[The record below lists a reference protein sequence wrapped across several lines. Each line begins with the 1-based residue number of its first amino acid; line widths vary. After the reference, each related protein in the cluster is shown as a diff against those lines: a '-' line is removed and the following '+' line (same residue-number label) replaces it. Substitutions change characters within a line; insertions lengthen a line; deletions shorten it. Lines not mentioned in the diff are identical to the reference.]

1 MSKKYD
7 LAVIGGGPGGYA
19 AAIKAK
25 QLGLNTVIVEKY
37 RLGGTCLHVGC
48 IPTKTLISSAHV
60 YSMMQ
65 TAKQLGIEFGSISFD
80 YHKMKERK
88 DKVVAEIWKGLNGLV
103 TSHGVD
109 VVFGNA
115 SFISSN
121 KVKVIGESDRII
133 EFDRSII
140 ATGSKSAVIPP
151 FPIDKHKIH
160 DSSSILE
167 ITKLPEHLI
176 VLGGGYIGCEF
187 ASLYS
192 QLGVKVSI
200 VEFMD
205 GLVVTQGTTI
215 SKFLQKA
222 FEKRKIDL
230 YLQTK
235 MESINTSGSGVIA
248 NLSNGKTLSA
258 DALLVCVGRTPFTEG
273 LHLEKAG
280 VFVNERGF
288 IPVNENLE
296 TSQAGIYAIGDVIG
310 GAMLAHVASHEGLIA
325 AINASGK
332 KTKVHYHS
340 VPAVI
345 FTDPEIATV
354 GMTEEQAKDKGFDVA
369 SAQFPNIALGKAV
382 ASLHTE
388 GFSEMIFDK
397 KTHQILG
404 ATLIGYE
411 AGNMIGEMAVA
422 IHNELTIECIGE
434 TIHPHPTL
442 GETWMELAH
451 VAEGSPIHIPSRKK
465 S

>member
-1 MSKKYD
+1 MAKKYD
-7 LAVIGGGPGGYA
+7 LAVIGGGPGGYV
-19 AAIKAK
+19 AAIKASL
-25 QLGLNTVIVEKY
+25 LGLKTVIIEKY

-48 IPTKTLISSAHV
+48 IPTKTLISAAHL
-60 YSMMQ
+60 YSMIH
-65 TAKQLGIEFGSISFD
+65 TAKHFGIEVGSISFD

-88 DKVVAEIWKGLNGLV
+88 DKVVADIWKGLNGLV

-109 VVFGNA
+109 VIFGNA
-115 SFISSN
+115 SFMSPN
-121 KVKVIGESDRII
+121 CLKVLGESDTMV
-133 EFDRSII
+133 EFDRCII
-140 ATGSKSAVIPP
+140 ATGSKSATVPI
-151 FPIDKHKIH
+151 FPIDKHKVH

-167 ITKLPEHLI
+167 MTKLPEHLI

-200 VEFMD
+200 VEFLD
-205 GLVVTQGTTI
+205 GLVMMQGNTV

-235 MESINTSGSGVIA
+235 MESINTNGSGVIA
-248 NLSNGKTLSA
+248 TLSNGKTLTA
-258 DALLVCVGRTPFTEG
+258 DALLVCVGRSPFTEG

-288 IPVNENLE
+288 ISVNDRME
-296 TSQAGIYAIGDVIG
+296 TTQSGIYAIGDVIG
-310 GAMLAHVASHEGLIA
+310 GSMLAHVASHEGIVA
-325 AINASGK
+325 AMNAAGK
-332 KTKVHYHS
+332 KSKAQYNS

-354 GMTEEQAKDKGFDVA
+354 GITEEEAKKQGFDVA
-369 SAQFPNIALGKAV
+369 TAQFPNIALGKAV
-382 ASLHTE
+382 ASAHTE
-388 GFSEMIFDK
+388 GFSEVLFDK
-397 KTHQILG
+397 KTHRILG

-411 AGNMIGEMAVA
+411 SGNMISEMAVA
-422 IHNELTIECIGE
+422 IHNELTVECIAE

-451 VAEGSPIHIPSRKK
+451 VAEGHPIHIPPRKK